1 MRRRS
6 RRGGGCNP
14 EGAGGRWRRAEVG
27 PDLGLVWPERVAAP
41 VRDGGADHVSD
52 VAAVVVSL
60 ASTRVLQAHAS

>member
-14 EGAGGRWRRAEVG
+14 ESVGGRWRRAEAE

-41 VRDGGADHVSD
+41 ACDGDADHVSD
-52 VAAVVVSL
+52 VAVVVVSR
-60 ASTRVLQAHAS
+60 ANTGVLRAHFG